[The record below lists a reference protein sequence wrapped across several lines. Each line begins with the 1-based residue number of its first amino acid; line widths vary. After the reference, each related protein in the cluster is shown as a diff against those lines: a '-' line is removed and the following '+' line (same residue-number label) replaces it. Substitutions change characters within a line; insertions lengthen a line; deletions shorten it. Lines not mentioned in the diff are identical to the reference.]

1 MPIALEPA
9 ETSTAEMALTIRR
22 GNNTPPTNLPIER
35 KTYSIG
41 RHEGADVYIESASAS
56 RQHARIFF
64 LHDEEIIEDL
74 NSTNGTFVNGVR
86 VSRCVLQ
93 DNDII
98 RIGDSTILFSRK
110 AASPEVSA

>member
-9 ETSTAEMALTIRR
+9 QASTAEMALTIRR
-22 GNNTPPTNLPIER
+22 GSSTPPTNIPIER

-41 RHEGADVYIESASAS
+41 RHEAADIHIEGASAS

-98 RIGDSTILFSRK
+98 RIGDSTMLFSRK
-110 AASPEVSA
+110 TASPEAPA